1 MSQKKDLFGNEVG
14 TNGTGTKRKTI
25 GKSIAPRLLK
35 PLPAVGVDAIQ
46 EFAMRID
53 NIAKRI
59 ADVGLLDSSK
69 PPVRMSSRP
78 SEVFHMRDMSDK
90 EVLQNIEKDLEQLS
104 QLRNYRNRMITTDEI
119 YSISVSK
126 DNSSD
131 DVLDET
137 SSKSIRDTDP
147 CPSPEEENMIE
158 YDIDVDNIENHR
170 QVSDELHSLANELR
184 QLAFLAKKK
193 KKSG

>member
-1 MSQKKDLFGNEVG
+1 MSQKKDLFGNEIG

-25 GKSIAPRLLK
+25 GKSIAPK
-35 PLPAVGVDAIQ
+35 PLPTVGVDAIQ

-104 QLRNYRNRMITTDEI
+104 QLKNYRNRMITTDEI
-119 YSISVSK
+119 YSISVSR
-126 DNSSD
+126 NTSEEE
-131 DVLDET
+131 LDET
-137 SSKSIRDTDP
+137 SSKSIHDTDP

>member
-1 MSQKKDLFGNEVG
+1 MSQKKDLFGNEIG
-14 TNGTGTKRKTI
+14 TNGTGTKRKII
-25 GKSIAPRLLK
+25 GKSIAPRPRE

-104 QLRNYRNRMITTDEI
+104 QLKNYRNRMITTDEI
-119 YSISVSK
+119 YSISVSR
-126 DNSSD
+126 NTSEEE
-131 DVLDET
+131 LDET